1 MDDARP
7 GLEPAA
13 AGCLDR
19 TRSAVLNVLVFVGA
33 GIAVSGWALGRRDRG
48 AFLWDPDMARRVS
61 IVVLLSLLVASR
73 LVLRLGSGRAALRD
87 PDGRARR
94 FYRSH
99 VAAAVVGALAVPLGF
114 FYGWAI
120 KPRLEDI
127 SPYWVV
133 ALASGF
139 LALPRAHELAGFDEP
154 IPDTPPGE
162 AA

>member
-1 MDDARP
+1 MADDP
-7 GLEPAA
+7 SGLEPAA
-13 AGCLDR
+13 SACLDR
-19 TRSAVLNVLVFVGA
+19 TRSTVLNVLVVVGA
-33 GIAVSGWALGRRDRG
+33 GIAVSGWVLGRRDRG
-48 AFLWDPDMARRVS
+48 ALLWDPDMARRVS
-61 IVVLLSLLVASR
+61 IVVLLALLVASR
-73 LVLRLGSGRAALRD
+73 LMLRTGSTRAALRD
-87 PDGRARR
+87 PGLRARR

-133 ALASGF
+133 ALATGF
-139 LALPRAHELAGFDEP
+139 LALPRSHELAGFDEP
-154 IPDTPPGE
+154 IPDIPPGE